1 MIHVEYYMILMVG
14 LFICRMIFDYEGA
27 LSFKY
32 FSIVVNVF
40 SYGVSFIVVIN
51 EGKSSNLCL
60 LLLVSCCMYTVRS
73 LHSKPEQ
80 LLTCY

>member
-1 MIHVEYYMILMVG
+1 MIHVEYYMI
-14 LFICRMIFDYEGA
+14 RMIFDSCQGA

-40 SYGVSFIVVIN
+40 SYGISFIVVIN
-51 EGKSSNLCL
+51 GRKSCNLCL